1 MKEETTYLQEKSV
14 QALTSFFDNDE
25 NVVFALLFG
34 SQTGKKAN
42 KKSDVDVAVYFKK
55 PPQGM
60 AILDYSTKLSTL
72 INHDV
77 DLVVLNTASPLLR
90 HQVMKN
96 GIRLIIK
103 DRRIFIKFREDTI
116 RLYQDYKY
124 LNYLEIYD
132 R

>member
-1 MKEETTYLQEKSV
+1 MTENDNQSLTAFFEK
-14 QALTSFFDNDE
+14 DD

-34 SQTGKKAN
+34 SHAVNKAN
-42 KKSDVDVAVYFKK
+42 KESDVDVAVYFKD
-55 PPQGM
+55 PPQGIE
-60 AILDYSTKLSTL
+60 ILDYSTELTNV
-72 INHDV
+72 INKDV

-90 HQVMKN
+90 HQVMKH
-96 GIRLIIK
+96 GIRLVVK
-103 DRRIFIKFREDTI
+103 DRQQFIKFREDTI